1 MADPV
6 FWLGLSILLV
16 AVSLAAV
23 LVAAMPAFRELARA
37 ARSAEKLFDTLSRE
51 LPPTLKSIRDTGAEI
66 SSLTDDMS
74 EGVQGA
80 GRLVSQVDQSVSGV
94 KKQAKVTTRGVVAG
108 VKAAWAA
115 FNRDSV
121 PRLAASSRPEVEM
134 EEEIEEG
141 IEEEMEKELD
151 ETLSER
157 SHSDAESEIPIQ
169 TSLPAVV
176 QINPSAGVE
185 RSHL

>member
-23 LVAAMPAFRELARA
+23 LVAAMPAFRELTRA

-66 SSLTDDMS
+66 SSLTDDVS

-94 KKQAKVTTRGVVAG
+94 KKQAKVTTRGVAAG

-115 FNRDSV
+115 FNRSDFV
-121 PRLAASSRPEVEM
+121 PRLAASSRPEVES
-134 EEEIEEG
+134 
-141 IEEEMEKELD
+141 EEEMEEAIEEEL
-151 ETLSER
+151 EESLSER
-157 SHSDAESEIPIQ
+157 SHSEEDSENPIQ
-169 TSLPAVV
+169 SSLPAVV

-185 RSHL
+185 R